1 MAKLLVQESSG
12 VREFELVDNEVQIGR
27 ELDNALRLA
36 DPSISRHHAMV
47 RRTETGFEVQDL
59 GSSNGVL
66 VNGAKVESSPLQD
79 GDRVTLGQIQMTF
92 VDPKPL
98 PVAEPLSPL
107 GTIRI
112 SPDEMRRV
120 QGAQG
125 TPEAHPAEPLPVAPL
140 PPPPPVPVPPA
151 PIALAPLPPPVQPPT
166 PPPVQPVV
174 TAKRAPSVEGPA
186 GENPAPGFLQAWLP
200 PVPDD
205 AQPIMIGDAP
215 ERGDFVTRLLAYL
228 IDMAPIVAIVVIFL
242 ILGFVVG
249 MIPGLNIILGCLFSI
264 IQMVLC
270 LGYSFFFLPWCWSKF
285 GATPGKKMMKLRVV
299 PEDDPYGRL
308 DLGTAYLRL
317 LGHLVNGCLFG
328 LPYLMILGAERKGL
342 QDMISKS
349 ICIKVD
355 R

>member
-47 RRTETGFEVQDL
+47 R
-59 GSSNGVL
+59 
-66 VNGAKVESSPLQD
+66 KVESSPLQD

-98 PVAEPLSPL
+98 PVPEPLSPL
-107 GTIRI
+107 GTVRI

-125 TPEAHPAEPLPVAPL
+125 TPEARPAEPLPVVPL
-140 PPPPPVPVPPA
+140 PPPPPAPVPPA
-151 PIALAPLPPPVQPPT
+151 PIALAPMPPPPVQPPT

-174 TAKRAPSVEGPA
+174 TAKRPPNGDVAA

-205 AQPIMIGDAP
+205 AQPIMIGDVP

-264 IQMVLC
+264 IQMILC
-270 LGYSFFFLPWCWSKF
+270 LGYSLFFLPWCWSKF

-299 PEDDPYGRL
+299 PEDDPYGRI
-308 DLGTAYLRL
+308 DMGTAYLRL
-317 LGHLVNGCLFG
+317 LGHICNCTLG
-328 LPYLMILGAERKGL
+328 YLLILGSERKAV
-342 QDMISKS
+342 QDYLSKS